1 MVTYFLRVKIN
12 MYFGQSFLNYL
23 FLDDMLNQNTSIK
36 NNLQVVMNKMND
48 DNDATINIFTI
59 MKKKVILKNSIFF
72 FIEFNIIHIF
82 F

>member
-1 MVTYFLRVKIN
+1 

-48 DNDATINIFTI
+48 DNDATMNIFTI
-59 MKKKVILKNSIFF
+59 MKKKVIF
-72 FIEFNIIHIF
+72 FIEFNYFYLILYIYF
-82 F
+82 FFLGNGFIK

>member
-1 MVTYFLRVKIN
+1 

-48 DNDATINIFTI
+48 DNDATMNIFTI
-59 MKKKVILKNSIFF
+59 MKKKVIF
-72 FIEFNIIHIF
+72 FIEFNYFYLILYIYF
-82 F
+82 FFFR